1 MSKGFYSSILSKP
14 SMEIKLWL
22 PNYLRLNEE
31 NKLIW
36 AGESNLP
43 IGTIFH
49 PYYLPTVHTLNF
61 KNPQDIP
68 EKIRQVGICE
78 LLTSYFD
85 EKRIPKFLKHSTYL
99 GLILSHLIEVCFLI
113 WYCWFY
119 LQSNLIY
126 SKSCE
131 NSEFGIRYSF
141 FVKTCGEQQLEQSV
155 EFFRR

>member
-22 PNYLRLNEE
+22 PNYLRVNEE

-61 KNPQDIP
+61 KSPQDIP
-68 EKIRQVGICE
+68 EKIRQVGNLWAAHLIFWRK
-78 LLTSYFD
+78 TNSKISQTF
-85 EKRIPKFLKHSTYL
+85 YL

-119 LQSNLIY
+119 LQNNLIY
-126 SKSCE
+126 SKSCK
-131 NSEFGIRYSF
+131 NSEFGIRYSL
-141 FVKTCGEQQLEQSV
+141 FVKTCGEQ
-155 EFFRR
+155 

>member
-1 MSKGFYSSILSKP
+1 
-14 SMEIKLWL
+14 MEIKLWL

-85 EKRIPKFLKHSTYL
+85 EKRIPKFLKHST
-99 GLILSHLIEVCFLI
+99 
-113 WYCWFY
+113 
-119 LQSNLIY
+119 
-126 SKSCE
+126 
-131 NSEFGIRYSF
+131 
-141 FVKTCGEQQLEQSV
+141 
-155 EFFRR
+155 